1 MHQTI
6 KKVDED
12 ISNRFGFN
20 TAIAQ
25 MMILVNELTWVEK
38 ISKKTFETLII
49 LLAPFA
55 PHLAEEF
62 REKLGN
68 QFSIFDGK
76 HRPEVDEKYLVQDT
90 ITMAV
95 QVNGKVRW
103 TIEISKEATQ
113 DEVMEVVRNDEKISR
128 NLTSE
133 IKKVIYIPWK
143 ICNIVL

>member
-1 MHQTI
+1 
-6 KKVDED
+6 
-12 ISNRFGFN
+12 
-20 TAIAQ
+20 
-25 MMILVNELTWVEK
+25 
-38 ISKKTFETLII
+38 
-49 LLAPFA
+49 
-55 PHLAEEF
+55 
-62 REKLGN
+62 
-68 QFSIFDGK
+68 
-76 HRPEVDEKYLVQDT
+76 LVQDT

-103 TIEISKEATQ
+103 TIEISKDATQ